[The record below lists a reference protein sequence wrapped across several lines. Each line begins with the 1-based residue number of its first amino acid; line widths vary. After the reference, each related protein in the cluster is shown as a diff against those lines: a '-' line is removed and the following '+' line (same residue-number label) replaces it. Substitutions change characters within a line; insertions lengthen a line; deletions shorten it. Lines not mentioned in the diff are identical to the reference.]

1 METEAV
7 LNDCLLGP
15 VTLKKGSSMKLKN
28 RMMMKM
34 KIYPF
39 SRRRSMARKIT
50 KSLYSVNTGKDVMPI
65 VTVRLRA
72 LVSVQSNYNS
82 NI

>member
-15 VTLKKGSSMKLKN
+15 VTLKKRSSMKLKN

-39 SRRRSMARKIT
+39 SRRSMARKIT

-65 VTVRLRA
+65 VTVHLKK
-72 LVSVQSNYNS
+72 LVSPQSNYNS